1 MSAYLLSSGISK
13 VAEEFIVRNHVGP
26 AVLAP
31 VVQTLDNAIHR
42 LNNWGLDIIDYNQ
55 FGAVPNSSC
64 LSKVIL

>member
-1 MSAYLLSSGISK
+1 
-13 VAEEFIVRNHVGP
+13 V
-26 AVLAP
+26 
-31 VVQTLDNAIHR
+31 DNAIHR